1 MKKAT
6 PKPLTISPSQ
16 VEFVTL
22 AVYLIGGDEKRV
34 DTEDV
39 AMKAHELAPT
49 RFAWRKYP
57 QQINLELIRVYLS
70 DAKSIEKGGYID
82 GSGKTGWTLT
92 PRGLRWAR
100 GAEKQ
105 LLASNLDRTREQ
117 ARGGPLR
124 EQRWRRERD
133 RILAS
138 PLWARWSSGSRD
150 MPVRDAEAVFRI
162 DSYAVGRLRTQKIE
176 RLRTLF
182 EDDKEILS
190 FVEHLAELV
199 QPCGS
204 E

>member
-1 MKKAT
+1 MG
-6 PKPLTISPSQ
+6 LTRGPSQ
-16 VEFVTL
+16 VELVTL
-22 AVYLIGGDEKRV
+22 AVFILGGEEKRI

-57 QQINLELIRVYLS
+57 NQINLELVRVYLS
-70 DAKSIEKGGYID
+70 DGKSAEKGGYIE

-92 PRGLRWAR
+92 PSGLRWAR
-100 GAEKQ
+100 DARDR
-105 LLASNLDRTREQ
+105 LADGTLDISRDQ
-117 ARGGPLR
+117 ARGGPLA

-138 PLWARWSSGSRD
+138 AVWADWKAGLRSIST
-150 MPVRDAEAVFRI
+150 RDAEAIFRI

-176 RLRTLF
+176 RIRSLF
-182 EDDKEILS
+182 ENDKDVMS
-190 FVEHLAELV
+190 FVEYLTRLI
-199 QPCGS
+199 QPLRS